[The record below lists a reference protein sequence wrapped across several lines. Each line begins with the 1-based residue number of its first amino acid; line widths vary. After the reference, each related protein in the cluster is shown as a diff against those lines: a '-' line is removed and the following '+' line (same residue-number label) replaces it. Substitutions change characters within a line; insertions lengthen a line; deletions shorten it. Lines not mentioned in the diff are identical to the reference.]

1 MLADVARSRT
11 WRERLSHVVRSPGW
25 AYRRRAARERTTAA

>member
-1 MLADVARSRT
+1 MLADVARSRS
-11 WRERLSHVVRSPGW
+11 WRERLSNVGRSPGG